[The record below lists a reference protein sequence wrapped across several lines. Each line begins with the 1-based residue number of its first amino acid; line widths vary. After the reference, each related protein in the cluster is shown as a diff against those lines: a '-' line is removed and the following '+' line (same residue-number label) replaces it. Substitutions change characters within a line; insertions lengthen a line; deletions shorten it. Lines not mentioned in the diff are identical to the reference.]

1 MELNKNIIEDIEL
14 ELSGFCNASCP
25 LCARNY
31 KSFNEKYPTLFH
43 RNLNEIINQLNEF
56 PNLNIIR
63 LVGSISEPTLY
74 KDFFPLIE
82 YLNFKNIDIEI
93 CTNGDTHEIIWWNR
107 LARLLKDTDRIYFT
121 ICGSTQEIHEIYR
134 LGTNLKNIL
143 NHSAEV
149 RRYKNI
155 DYAQCIKFEYNEN
168 DFETIEFKKM
178 IEPFSHIY
186 LTETYLKQD
195 HEIYKDRKNLEF
207 LFPPLKKKKSYEII
221 QRLTKKED
229 SKTIFDYSCK
239 SINNKSLQIDL
250 YGNYYP
256 CYLFLEQNTEWK
268 LNYDSIINNDSCG
281 FCKKNIS
288 SLCKHMDGEYI
299 I

>member
-14 ELSGFCNASCP
+14 ELSGFCNAACP

-31 KSFNEKYPTLFH
+31 KNFNEKYPILFH
-43 RNLNEIINQLNEF
+43 RSLTEIINQLNEF
-56 PNLNIIR
+56 PNLTIIR

-74 KDFFPLIE
+74 NQFFNLIE
-82 YLNFKNIDIEI
+82 YINSRNIDIEI
-93 CTNGDTHEIIWWNR
+93 CTNGDTHDIIWWNR
-107 LARLLKDTDRIYFT
+107 LARLLKETDRIYFT
-121 ICGSTQEIHEIYR
+121 ICGSTQELHEIYR

-143 NHSAEV
+143 NHAAEV
-149 RRYKNI
+149 RRYKSI

-168 DFETIEFKKM
+168 DFESVEFKEM
-178 IEPFSHIY
+178 VEPFSHIY

-195 HEIYKDRKNLEF
+195 SEIYSNPTNLNLLYPPSKKKNSYSTIQALSN
-207 LFPPLKKKKSYEII
+207 LKKMKSVN
-221 QRLTKKED
+221 
-229 SKTIFDYSCK
+229 DYSCK
-239 SINNKSLQIDL
+239 SIQNKSLQIDL

-256 CYLFLEQNTEWK
+256 CYLFLEQNKEWD
-268 LNYDSIINNDSCG
+268 LNYKSIINNPSCN

-288 SLCKHMDGEYI
+288 CLCKHIDGEYI